1 MAHFSIIKLSHLTPL
16 HIDTGRE
23 SYDFSSG
30 SLHSDTLLSALASI
44 MALRGEA
51 LGIESFL
58 QSTRVSSAFPF
69 YGEHLFMPVPKGRL
83 NVKVAGEDE
92 SLYRKDLKKVRYMEM
107 PLWQHLV
114 GGERVSI
121 ERRQLQGEYILSEA
135 TMMPSRI
142 SNNAVNERVSVP
154 RSDAKDSEPF
164 FFEWKYFDKEAGL
177 FVLTDVEGSSL
188 EGLLSLFELL
198 GQQGVGTD
206 KSVGGGKFEVD
217 YGGTVDFKAVE
228 NAGSVLLLS
237 LYLPTPEEMETIDLE
252 NSRYSLLLR
261 GGYMAGSQEETLRH
275 LRKKSVYMMET
286 GSVLQT
292 SQPLEGKVTD
302 LRPEWSSS
310 NMHPVYRSGKLLSL
324 PINI

>member
-1 MAHFSIIKLSHLTPL
+1 M
-16 HIDTGRE
+16 
-23 SYDFSSG
+23 
-30 SLHSDTLLSALASI
+30 
-44 MALRGEA
+44 
-51 LGIESFL
+51 
-58 QSTRVSSAFPF
+58 
-69 YGEHLFMPVPKGRL
+69 
-83 NVKVAGEDE
+83 
-92 SLYRKDLKKVRYMEM
+92 
-107 PLWQHLV
+107 
-114 GGERVSI
+114 SI
-121 ERRQLQGEYILSEA
+121 ERRQLQGEYILDEA
-135 TMMPSRI
+135 TVIPSRI
-142 SNNAVNERVSVP
+142 YKNAVNERVSVP

-177 FVLTDVEGSSL
+177 FILTDAENSAL
-188 EGLLSLFELL
+188 ENLLTLFEAL
-198 GQQGVGTD
+198 GHQGVGTD

-228 NAGSVLLLS
+228 NAGSVILLS
-237 LYLPTPEEMETIDLE
+237 LYLPTPEELETIDLE

-286 GSVLQT
+286 GSVLHT
-292 SQPLEGKVTD
+292 SQPLEGMITD

>member
-16 HIDTGRE
+16 HIGTGRE

-30 SLHSDTLLSALASI
+30 SLHSDTLLSALAAM

-51 LGIESFL
+51 SGIESFL
-58 QSTRVSSAFPF
+58 KSTRLSSAFPF
-69 YGEHLFMPVPKGRL
+69 YGDHLFMPVPKGRL
-83 NVKVAGEDE
+83 NVEIAGEDE
-92 SLYRKDLKKVRYMEM
+92 SLYRKDLKKVHYMEM

-114 GGERVSI
+114 GGGRVSI
-121 ERRQLQGEYILSEA
+121 ERRQLQGEYILGEA
-135 TMMPSRI
+135 TVMPSRI
-142 SNNAVNERVSVP
+142 YKNAVNERVSVP

-164 FFEWKYFDKEAGL
+164 FFEWKYFDNDAGL
-177 FVLTDVEGSSL
+177 FVLTDAEGSAL
-188 EGLLSLFELL
+188 ENLFTLFEAL

-206 KSVGGGKFEVD
+206 KSVGGGKFEVHL
-217 YGGTVDFKAVE
+217 GGALEIKAAE
-228 NAGSVLLLS
+228 NTSNVLVLS
-237 LYLPTPEEMETIDLE
+237 LYLPTSDELKAIDHE

-286 GSVLQT
+286 GSVLHT
-292 SQPLEGKVTD
+292 SQPLEGMVTD
-302 LRPEWSSS
+302 LRPEWSSPY
-310 NMHPVYRSGKLLSL
+310 MHPAYRSGRVLSL